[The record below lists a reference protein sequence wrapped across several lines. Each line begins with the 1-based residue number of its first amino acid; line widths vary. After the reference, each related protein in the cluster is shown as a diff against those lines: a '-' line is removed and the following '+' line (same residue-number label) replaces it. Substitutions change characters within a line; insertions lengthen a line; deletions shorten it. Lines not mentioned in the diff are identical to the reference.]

1 MPVDYLSALN
11 SRGSGLNITQ
21 IVDSLVDAETA
32 PKQNKLDEKIEK
44 KNVEISAL
52 AEVAVEL
59 SKLKTE
65 INSFSNTTKLSPLSG
80 STALNLSITDP
91 SKAKIFSSDI
101 NINQLATS
109 QTLEFGGF
117 SSPSSTSGSGTI
129 QIDFGNWI
137 TGNST
142 DADSLFSGATVT
154 ANTSLGTPISH
165 NSLGGNISIL
175 SEGGNLSSTVFT
187 VVGTDMAGNSI
198 TETITGPTL
207 GNSVNGTKVF
217 KTVTSVTPD
226 STVVGGQATVGH
238 VAATFGKNN
247 SKTSSLVAVNS
258 GATITEIA
266 SSLNAKSGVSASVIN
281 KGDGTYSLVVRA
293 DQGASNAVRFTVSE
307 SSAGLSTFDTTSDNA
322 NHQTTAGSNASLQV
336 DGVTLERSSNIIT
349 DIFDGY
355 TATISATTSSAFRAS
370 SSLDKDS
377 AYTNM
382 KNFID
387 TINSTKEK
395 LNSLTKV
402 GSANE
407 EEGPLSRNIQVKTI
421 KDRINKLITGGIE
434 GYSLDKLYLTQL
446 GVSSNRDGSFSLNET
461 TFRKKL
467 TDDTKVF
474 DAIFNTMYSSDSDFI
489 TVEKS
494 TSTETSLSPKAGAY
508 SFTSTNST
516 TASLNNI
523 TMTSV
528 TDANGVNLFLSG
540 STGDAKGL
548 KITQSQTVSSAFVFV
563 GISLVDQLNDFI
575 ESSTKTSGLLS
586 KAQSTASEDLTSF
599 DLEQTK
605 INDQINTLTSR
616 YKEKFSAME
625 NAVTSLKST
634 GSYLE
639 NMLDAWNKD
648 D

>member
-1 MPVDYLSALN
+1 
-11 SRGSGLNITQ
+11 
-21 IVDSLVDAETA
+21 
-32 PKQNKLDEKIEK
+32 
-44 KNVEISAL
+44 
-52 AEVAVEL
+52 
-59 SKLKTE
+59 
-65 INSFSNTTKLSPLSG
+65 
-80 STALNLSITDP
+80 
-91 SKAKIFSSDI
+91 
-101 NINQLATS
+101 
-109 QTLEFGGF
+109 
-117 SSPSSTSGSGTI
+117 
-129 QIDFGNWI
+129 
-137 TGNST
+137 
-142 DADSLFSGATVT
+142 
-154 ANTSLGTPISH
+154 
-165 NSLGGNISIL
+165 
-175 SEGGNLSSTVFT
+175 
-187 VVGTDMAGNSI
+187 
-198 TETITGPTL
+198 
-207 GNSVNGTKVF
+207 
-217 KTVTSVTPD
+217 
-226 STVVGGQATVGH
+226 
-238 VAATFGKNN
+238 
-247 SKTSSLVAVNS
+247 
-258 GATITEIA
+258 
-266 SSLNAKSGVSASVIN
+266 
-281 KGDGTYSLVVRA
+281 
-293 DQGASNAVRFTVSE
+293 
-307 SSAGLSTFDTTSDNA
+307 
-322 NHQTTAGSNASLQV
+322 
-336 DGVTLERSSNIIT
+336 
-349 DIFDGY
+349 
-355 TATISATTSSAFRAS
+355 
-370 SSLDKDS
+370 
-377 AYTNM
+377 M

-523 TMTSV
+523 SMTSV